1 VVGDF
6 VTVTFAQDDLPD
18 FHVPSEHLV
27 EVATLAMGLSSLFHR
42 SRELEGPQLLDDIR
56 HVVIEV
62 TTHDNRSAG
71 VLSNDV
77 PNDINDPQEKI
88 ITILFKTCSSVISKT
103 VSIFLS
109 VNISLISLKMIAN
122 VYKKILMKKLAGI
135 LLFDLLDDSR

>member
-1 VVGDF
+1 MLYQLESHPNTLVVGDF

-77 PNDINDPQEKI
+77 PNDIHDPYCPFFEVLLVPWLQ
-88 ITILFKTCSSVISKT
+88 VT
-103 VSIFLS
+103 VEDL
-109 VNISLISLKMIAN
+109 NIYATQL
-122 VYKKILMKKLAGI
+122 
-135 LLFDLLDDSR
+135 